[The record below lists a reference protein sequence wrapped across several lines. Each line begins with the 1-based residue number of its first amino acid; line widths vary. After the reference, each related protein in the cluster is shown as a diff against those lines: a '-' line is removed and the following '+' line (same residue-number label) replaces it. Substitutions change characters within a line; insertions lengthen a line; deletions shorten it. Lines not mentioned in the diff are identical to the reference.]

1 MQNFTSHCHWIARS
15 RRDQTRVKPTE
26 SRDEVKNFSHSS
38 EFRGNCAISLVQ
50 EDSNKRYVTYIRR
63 RRWNS
68 INQSFRFLHAAATK
82 LRASSVTMTLGKS
95 KKDRKVVSTLS
106 RHNAN
111 CDVLVLLSRQLDA
124 IVSSLAFNSFVPDLK
139 LELCCGRQR
148 ATTTAEEFKS
158 LLCGNMK
165 LILDQGDWS
174 SLMKDVSRDKSET
187 ESERETT
194 LRRLKWKMWKME
206 KWNFVRQSCDTRR
219 LVI

>member
-1 MQNFTSHCHWIARS
+1 MSHIF
-15 RRDQTRVKPTE
+15 E
-26 SRDEVKNFSHSS
+26 DED
-38 EFRGNCAISLVQ
+38 G
-50 EDSNKRYVTYIRR
+50 
-63 RRWNS
+63 
-68 INQSFRFLHAAATK
+68 INQSIVPFSSCSSNQIARFI
-82 LRASSVTMTLGKS
+82 SDDDFGKVE
-95 KKDRKVVSTLS
+95 KDRKVVNTLS

-194 LRRLKWKMWKME
+194 L
-206 KWNFVRQSCDTRR
+206 
-219 LVI
+219 